1 MTIAIEINGVLRDT
15 LKKIQEVYQKWY
27 IDNPFLEEKE
37 DSFEYKVI
45 SDVTT
50 LNIREH
56 LSFKDEEELYSF
68 LYQEYTM
75 EIFGHAG
82 SVEYNGMNELNQL
95 YLDLREEH
103 DIWVVSDEIGK
114 SKPASLFFLSKFGCL
129 VENFKFYSEST
140 IESMWNTIDCL
151 VTANPKL
158 LSNPPSNKTLI
169 KFKTPYN
176 SDITSDYEVESIKDV
191 KQKISEIC

>member
-1 MTIAIEINGVLRDT
+1 MIIGIEINGVLRDT

-27 IDNPFLEEKE
+27 IDNPFLEESE
-37 DSFEYKVI
+37 NTFEYKVM

-50 LNIREH
+50 LNIGEH
-56 LSFKDEEELYSF
+56 LSFKDDDELYNF
-68 LYQEYTM
+68 LYKEYTM

-82 SVEYNGMNELNQL
+82 SVEYNGMNDLNEL
-95 YLDLREEH
+95 YLDLRDNH
-103 DIWVVSDEIGK
+103 DIWIISDEIGK

-129 VENFKFYSEST
+129 VENFKFYSEAT

-151 VTANPKL
+151 ITANPKL
-158 LSNPPSNKTLI
+158 LSDHPSNKTLI

-176 SDITSDYEVESIKDV
+176 SHITSSHEVESIKDV
-191 KQKISEIC
+191 KQKILELC

>member
-1 MTIAIEINGVLRDT
+1 MIIAIEINGVLRDT

-56 LSFKDEEELYSF
+56 LNFKDEEELYSF

-95 YLDLREEH
+95 YLDLRDEH
-103 DIWVVSDEIGK
+103 DIWIVSDEIGK

-140 IESMWNTIDCL
+140 IESMWNKIDCL

-176 SDITSDYEVESIKDV
+176 SDITSKFEVETIKDV